1 MRWKGESGS
10 PCHYGLDPVY
20 LNAGLMKPWRGFT
33 LAAGKEKL
41 GVGKSSPPIAIER
54 KIMI

>member
-1 MRWKGESGS
+1 MSWKGESGS

-41 GVGKSSPPIAIER
+41 GVGKLTDL
-54 KIMI
+54 